1 MSTHTRKIFLRRPS
15 RRAMIECVGRYNF
28 PWLDPERE
36 QKRRPPAMEAQL
48 NSREWSQEVG
58 KRPERVSL
66 RLLPFGPDR
75 VGESFA
81 RTNLSPLNLVRLARI
96 GKVAFHNGCASRFS
110 GSEGRGAA
118 GRKWIQRAARHQ
130 MLHRKQSLCR
140 IP

>member
-1 MSTHTRKIFLRRPS
+1 
-15 RRAMIECVGRYNF
+15 MIECVGRYNF

-81 RTNLSPLNLVRLARI
+81 RTNLSN
-96 GKVAFHNGCASRFS
+96 
-110 GSEGRGAA
+110 
-118 GRKWIQRAARHQ
+118 
-130 MLHRKQSLCR
+130 
-140 IP
+140 